1 MTKITIGARSSK
13 LSLAYV
19 AKVKELL
26 LKNNNDLKEENINFK
41 AIKTSGDL
49 NLNKNISEIGGKNLF
64 CKEIEESLFKKEID
78 IAVHSLKDMEAN
90 ENKSLLIGAYLKR
103 NDYRDV
109 IISEKIKN
117 ISDLR
122 NGVKIGSSSK
132 RRELQLKKINS
143 NISVINIRGNIDT
156 RINKIN
162 ENKLDGVILAAA
174 GVKSLKLDK
183 KISLTFNCDH
193 ILPAVGQGIIAVQC
207 RKEDKIKNLIKRIND
222 NTTNLCAI
230 AERKMLQ
237 TIGGD
242 CDTAIGGLAEIE
254 NHNLKL
260 KAQLFSDSGKESFEY
275 ELTGREVDASFI
287 GKSVGEKIPL
297 KKRKNIKIIKAIII
311 SEILTPEIPLFQ
323 TSKNNILK
331 FCNTSI

>member
-1 MTKITIGARSSK
+1 MTKITIGARGSK

-26 LKNNNDLKEENINFK
+26 IKNNDDIKEENINFK

-49 NLNKNISEIGGKNLF
+49 NLDKNISEIGGKNLF
-64 CKEIEESLFKKEID
+64 CKEIEESLLKKEID
-78 IAVHSLKDMEAN
+78 IAVHSLKDMEAYQN
-90 ENKSLLIGAYLKR
+90 ENLLIGAYVKR

-117 ISDLR
+117 LSDLKD
-122 NGVKIGSSSK
+122 GVKIGSSSK
-132 RRELQLKKINS
+132 RRELQLKKIN
-143 NISVINIRGNIDT
+143 NKISVINIRGNIDT

-162 ENKLDGVILAAA
+162 ENNLDGIILAAA

-183 KISLTFNCDH
+183 KISFIFDAKN

-207 RKEDKIKNLIKRIND
+207 RKEDEIKNLIKKIND
-222 NTTNLCAI
+222 STTSLCAI

-260 KAQLFSDSGKESFEY
+260 KAQLFSDSGQESFEY

-287 GKSVGEKIPL
+287 GKSVGEKL
-297 KKRKNIKIIKAIII
+297 LDLAGEKFKKK
-311 SEILTPEIPLFQ
+311 
-323 TSKNNILK
+323 
-331 FCNTSI
+331 

>member
-1 MTKITIGARSSK
+1 MTKITIGARGSK

-41 AIKTSGDL
+41 AIKSSGDL

-64 CKEIEESLFKKEID
+64 CKEIEESLLKKEID

-90 ENKSLLIGAYLKR
+90 ENESLLIGAYLKR

-242 CDTAIGGLAEIE
+242 CDTAIGGLAEIK

-260 KAQLFSDSGKESFEY
+260 KAQLFSDSGQESFEY

-287 GKSVGEKIPL
+287 GKSVGEKL
-297 KKRKNIKIIKAIII
+297 LNLAGEKFKKK
-311 SEILTPEIPLFQ
+311 
-323 TSKNNILK
+323 
-331 FCNTSI
+331 

>member
-1 MTKITIGARSSK
+1 MTKITIGARGSK
-13 LSLAYV
+13 LSSAYV

-26 LKNNNDLKEENINFK
+26 LKNNNDLKEENIEFK
-41 AIKTSGDL
+41 AIKTSGD
-49 NLNKNISEIGGKNLF
+49 KNPNERISEIGGKNLF
-64 CKEIEESLFKKEID
+64 CKEIEESLLKKEID

-90 ENKSLLIGAYLKR
+90 ENESLLIGAYLKR

-132 RRELQLKKINS
+132 RRELQLKKINN

-183 KISLTFNCDH
+183 KISLIFNCDQ

-260 KAQLFSDSGKESFEY
+260 KAQLFSDSGQESFEY

-287 GKSVGEKIPL
+287 GKSVGEKL
-297 KKRKNIKIIKAIII
+297 LNLAGEKFKKK
-311 SEILTPEIPLFQ
+311 
-323 TSKNNILK
+323 
-331 FCNTSI
+331 